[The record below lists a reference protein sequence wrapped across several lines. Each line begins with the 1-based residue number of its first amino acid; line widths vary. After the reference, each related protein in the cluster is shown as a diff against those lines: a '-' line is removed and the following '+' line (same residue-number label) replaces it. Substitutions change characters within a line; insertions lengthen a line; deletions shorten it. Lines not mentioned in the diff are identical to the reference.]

1 MNIKYATDQRGEE
14 MEISKMNMYMGQET
28 IARLFDL

>member
-1 MNIKYATDQRGEE
+1 MNIKYVTDQRGEE
-14 MEISKMNMYMGQET
+14 TVIFKMNMYMGQET